1 MLLCCSGVCNILYQ
15 LIVYFFEVSMPL
27 YGMLVVHVS
36 CDLAS
41 LILVS
46 SS

>member
-1 MLLCCSGVCNILYQ
+1 MLLCSGVCNILYQ
-15 LIVYFFEVSMPL
+15 LISYFFEVSMLL
-27 YGMLVVHVS
+27 YGLLVVHVS